1 MTEKQLLDRLLDL
14 IERAEYAG
22 RQDGISRATRSQ
34 RRSDDAREMADVS
47 SKYVRQQAA
56 ALAKELT
63 EDDEVTRIGQ
73 AMSVDGLA

>member
-1 MTEKQLLDRLLDL
+1 MTEKQILERLLDL
-14 IERAEYAG
+14 IEQAEYTG
-22 RQDGISRATRSQ
+22 RQDGMYRATRSQ
-34 RRSDDAREMADVS
+34 RRADEYKEMAEVS
-47 SKYVRQQAA
+47 GKYVRQKAA